1 MNVGEKKME
10 SSREQILELLT
21 WLYNF
26 SQKCNTQTHH
36 DSFINNAIQWL
47 IDFCVW
53 VYLMCSLDG
62 SITYDTVCMGRS
74 EENFVESISSSYI

>member
-36 DSFINNAIQWL
+36 DSFINNAIQ
-47 IDFCVW
+47 
-53 VYLMCSLDG
+53 
-62 SITYDTVCMGRS
+62 
-74 EENFVESISSSYI
+74 